1 MTTPAY
7 PDSPRRYCAKPVVIE
22 ARQLTEHNRHEVGRW
37 CKAVNMYYEGLDIK
51 TLEGVMRADLGD
63 WIIKGTRG
71 EFYPCKPD
79 VFATKYEETSMTDTE
94 PYRMAEPKNFGAAVI
109 DDSVIWIRDIH
120 GYWRSGVYVYTLD
133 WCDLDDPHP
142 YQNCILTA
150 NDPEPPIESVVLDCE
165 GDPWKRS
172 SLEHEWCGVEGDDE
186 LPWRD
191 LCYQLPPVTLLYRGE
206 A

>member
-1 MTTPAY
+1 MGKRVMCEATN
-7 PDSPRRYCAKPVVIE
+7 PDNGDQC
-22 ARQLTEHNRHEVGRW
+22 QCLVGH
-37 CKAVNMYYEGLDIK
+37 G
-51 TLEGVMRADLGD
+51 GSHRA
-63 WIIKGTRG
+63 TRMW
-71 EFYPCKPD
+71 D
-79 VFATKYEETSMTDTE
+79 S
-94 PYRMAEPKNFGAAVI
+94 PYRMTRPTNCDALVI
-109 DDSVIWIRDIH
+109 DGGKV
-120 GYWRSGVYVYTLD
+120 WRPVFGPDGMWEAANDDD
-133 WCDLDDPHP
+133 WVAWEAFTDPQP
-142 YQNCILTA
+142 FQNCTLTA

>member
-22 ARQLTEHNRHEVGRW
+22 ARQLTKHNRHEVGRW
-37 CKAVNMYYEGLDIK
+37 CKAVTVYYEGLDIK

-150 NDPEPPIESVVLDCE
+150 DDPEPPEGSVVRDDHCGSYERIDSGPL
-165 GDPWKRS
+165 GWRASRS
-172 SLEHEWCGVEGDDE
+172 GYHVGWVDITETT
-186 LPWRD
+186 
-191 LCYQLPPVTLLYRGE
+191 VTLLYRGE